1 MDSEI
6 REMDTSGRML
16 LGYAVYWIDKDSD
29 PTEMIFGKS
38 VECYE
43 TWKQALKKAKD
54 IVEQMSKRQVCSFVT
69 PFLDVGQNTSFD
81 HINVAEKHQTKECV
95 DVLSK
100 VDEDLQ
106 KDCWIYGGSKAYI
119 LKFQTD
125 EVEYG
130 TVYIVPVWQ
139 VIP

>member
-6 REMDTSGRML
+6 HEMDTSGRML
-16 LGYAVYWIDKDSD
+16 LGYSVYWIDSDTD

-38 VECYE
+38 VEVYE
-43 TWKQALKKAKD
+43 TWKQALKKAED
-54 IVEQMSKRQVCSFVT
+54 
-69 PFLDVGQNTSFD
+69 
-81 HINVAEKHQTKECV
+81 VAEKHKTKDCIR
-95 DVLSK
+95 VLSK

-119 LKFQTD
+119 LKFITD
-125 EVEYG
+125 KEEYG

-139 VIP
+139 VLP

>member
-1 MDSEI
+1 MNSEI

-54 IVEQMSKRQVCSFVT
+54 MV
-69 PFLDVGQNTSFD
+69 
-81 HINVAEKHQTKECV
+81 EKHRTKYCV

-100 VDEDLQ
+100 VDDDLQ

-119 LKFQTD
+119 LKFQSD